1 LVRNKQW
8 KRGMRFG
15 TWKVSILYRIGS
27 LTSAA
32 RELARYKLDLVGVQE
47 VSWNKGGTLRAVD
60 YNFFR
65 GKENENY
72 Q

>member
-1 LVRNKQW
+1 
-8 KRGMRFG
+8 MRFG